1 MLNKSLDLKM
11 ANSNK
16 DIKKKLRDYES
27 RLKNQQLTDSQA
39 DDMLNDLDN
48 MMSELETKITNDLR
62 KIKNKYEK

>member
-1 MLNKSLDLKM
+1 M

>member
-1 MLNKSLDLKM
+1 M
-11 ANSNK
+11 ANNNK

-48 MMSELETKITNDLR
+48 MMSELETKIANDLR